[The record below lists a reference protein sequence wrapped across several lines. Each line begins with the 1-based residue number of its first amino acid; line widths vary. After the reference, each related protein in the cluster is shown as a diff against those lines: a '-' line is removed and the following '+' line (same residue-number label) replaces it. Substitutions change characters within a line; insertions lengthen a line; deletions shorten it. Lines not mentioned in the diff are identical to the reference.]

1 VGIKALELQD
11 HGIKNGLRDRS
22 PNAGD
27 QNILLPQLW
36 PSHCLFILE
45 FWGSKHKTD
54 KIIGSKV
61 ACVTLCSPYAGEQ
74 NNLIPQQ
81 WPSRQF

>member
-1 VGIKALELQD
+1 VGIKALDLQD

-36 PSHCLFILE
+36 PSHFLLIPE
-45 FWGSKHKTD
+45 FGGSKHKTH

-61 ACVTLCSPYAGEQ
+61 ACATLCSPYAGEQ